1 MYVCVYTR
9 LHFIHNFGPR
19 GERKIDAKL
28 RLHARVLSIFRWY
41 TYIYAS
47 FVFLFS
53 ALVSYSNDCNLKYFS
68 LYRMRE
74 DWNLKKF
81 MTRCILIS
89 ATFHNSQI
97 PEKGIT
103 SYAKFIPNEIKR
115 FVIIFPK
122 KNNYLLF
129 RYTIFVIVF
138 DRCICRYK
146 ILQDFTRR
154 SWSWGKKIFV

>member
-74 DWNLKKF
+74 D
-81 MTRCILIS
+81 
-89 ATFHNSQI
+89 
-97 PEKGIT
+97 
-103 SYAKFIPNEIKR
+103 
-115 FVIIFPK
+115 
-122 KNNYLLF
+122 
-129 RYTIFVIVF
+129 
-138 DRCICRYK
+138 
-146 ILQDFTRR
+146 
-154 SWSWGKKIFV
+154 